1 MRFVNLVSLFAK
13 QKNSK
18 FSLLLPAVTAYVM
31 FINETHRSIFGV
43 HSIIYSIFMFSVLFG
58 DYNIELIKLRAIKIQ
73 EKTKTIKL

>member
-1 MRFVNLVSLFAK
+1 MRFVNFVSLFAK

-43 HSIIYSIFMFSVLFG
+43 HSNSIYCVINYFRVGMGLFTQ
-58 DYNIELIKLRAIKIQ
+58 LSSLS
-73 EKTKTIKL
+73 